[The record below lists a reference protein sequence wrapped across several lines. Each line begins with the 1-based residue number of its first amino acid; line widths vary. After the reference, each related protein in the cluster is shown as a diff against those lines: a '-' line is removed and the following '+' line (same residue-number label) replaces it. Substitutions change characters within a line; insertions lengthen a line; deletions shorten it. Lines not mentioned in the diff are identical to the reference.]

1 MRFRGKQMRSMTGIE
16 LKEALMEECP
26 VHYNGIE
33 YQKVTALIYRKD
45 MKGTGIRISGELLD
59 QNGRAVVIAPAK
71 RIERESN
78 SGVSPYGG
86 G

>member
-1 MRFRGKQMRSMTGIE
+1 MTGIE
-16 LKEALMEECP
+16 LKEALMEGCP
-26 VHYNGIE
+26 VHYNGIA

-71 RIERESN
+71 RIERESKRG
-78 SGVSPYGG
+78 GVTRFERSFRLGG
-86 G
+86 